1 MAKVIHRENT
11 SITGMI
17 ATIGGKRRRKNA
29 AGKKRRN
36 AGDKKIDNDNFM
48 KFQGMT
54 KYIKAVYFSM
64 IMYRHKNGAL
74 PINATA

>member
-1 MAKVIHRENT
+1 
-11 SITGMI
+11 MI
-17 ATIGGKRRRKNA
+17 
-29 AGKKRRN
+29 
-36 AGDKKIDNDNFM
+36 KKIDNDNFM